1 MTAAIRLVLVDDHIA
16 FRKTLALIL
25 KREPD
30 LAVLAQAGSVVDARE
45 MLVGVRGGVDVALID
60 LQLPDGD
67 GVKVIADIGVMHPRA
82 RILALTAVID
92 PAHHAR
98 AIDAGAVKII
108 SKAAQPA
115 EIIACIRQTWDGL
128 LVASGH

>member
-1 MTAAIRLVLVDDHIA
+1 VTAAIRLVLVDDHIA
-16 FRKTLALIL
+16 FRKSLALIL

-30 LAVLAQAGSVVDARE
+30 LAVLAQAGSVVDARD
-45 MLVGVRGGVDVALID
+45 MLGGVPGGVDVALID

-67 GVKVIADIGVMHPRA
+67 GVKVIGDVRVMHPGA
-82 RILALTAVID
+82 WILALTAVID
-92 PAHHAR
+92 PSHHAR

-115 EIIACIRQTWDGL
+115 EIIACIRQTRAGP
-128 LVASGH
+128 LVASGR